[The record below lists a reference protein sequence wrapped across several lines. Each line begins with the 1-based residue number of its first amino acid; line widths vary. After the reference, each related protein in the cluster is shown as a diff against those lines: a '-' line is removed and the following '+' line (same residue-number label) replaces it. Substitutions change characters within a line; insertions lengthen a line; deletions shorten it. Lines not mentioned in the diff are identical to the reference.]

1 MSFTAKKSSGTT
13 AVRVLT
19 IPVTPEA
26 ELEALRTRVAAH
38 ENALPVII
46 DSLANPTAHDANAA
60 DVFDVMI
67 PSIPGYGYSG
77 KHRKPAGAEAAL
89 PSDRRQAR

>member
-1 MSFTAKKSSGTT
+1 MSVTAEKSSNTA
-13 AVRVLT
+13 AVRVDT

-67 PSIPGYGYSG
+67 PSTPGYGYSG
-77 KHRKPAGAEAAL
+77 KHRKPAGARTA
-89 PSDRRQAR
+89 SRRPGSS